1 MSPNTPNYLARAREL
16 RVQRLE
22 QAEPPVPRLPAQTG
36 RTKKPE
42 RKPTMSPDTALKAT
56 RKHALITTPNRL
68 AELTVSLA
76 DAARVALDLE
86 TTGLDPRQDK
96 VRLLTLA
103 TEQGTWIVDC
113 FKVDPQPLFSV
124 LAEKKI
130 LIHNAHFDLG
140 MLSKM
145 GFELGENGKVLDT
158 MLMSQLLAG
167 QHLKGKEDE

>member
-1 MSPNTPNYLARAREL
+1 MTSRTPDYLSKAREL
-16 RVQRLE
+16 RARRLG
-22 QAEPPVPRLPAQTG
+22 QDEPSVSRTPAHTE
-36 RTKKPE
+36 RTKKPD
-42 RKPTMSPDTALKAT
+42 RTRTTSPDPTLKAT
-56 RKHALITTPNRL
+56 GKHVRITTPESL
-68 AELTVSLA
+68 AELAALLA
-76 DAARVALDLE
+76 DAGRVALDLE

-167 QHLKGKEDE
+167 QHLKGKEGV